1 MTGKSLNFFICF
13 LGMLLLPGMSGWAQR
28 NSDEPKKVNFEAIV
42 WAEAEKKPGQMGR
55 AFIPFQDIQVRLTFS
70 DGQSVSSV
78 SSDQGLAV
86 FKGLPAGVEYMAE
99 VSAEGYL
106 TTVYHG
112 TIPLKPGFPKEL
124 TAIKDPS
131 GSAKGPSPFKD
142 AGRADIEG
150 FVTCPTESVGYV
162 FEPLPDAFVLYTS
175 SADSVYTST
184 DQHGYFRFDG
194 IKDRNGK
201 VSVSHITCK
210 STEAATPPK
219 DGSRWLWLT
228 LEQDP
233 FKLAAA
239 KVTDSMPV
247 ISIVGDTVRYNV
259 AATQKLMHGDRL
271 GDVLERLPGMT
282 VENGMVMVLGKPLSE
297 ILVNGSDLFGRSQSD
312 ALSYL
317 AGLQINKID
326 VFEKDD
332 ERNPGSGRRRMVMNV
347 KTKRFLRNVTDIDV
361 SLSGGGNM
369 PLSKA
374 SLMPPERW
382 QAGAGARYFSVPLT
396 TTVDLGANNLGI
408 ESGLDL
414 SRLPETSFT
423 FSNLVKPAFATVKVQ
438 KALKLNDNKTR
449 AIETLGFNYSFKK
462 RDSSNE
468 KETWRSYDPD
478 DDWISREYESM
489 QRSRE
494 SSLTHRGELSWNSN
508 GFSPQKSWYPHAS
521 LAFSHNASSRQSDF
535 RSNDVTRSAD
545 AGIKEI
551 TLHQLSELKSRNY
564 TVSGS
569 AGAYHD
575 LKPGLHVDFN
585 LTFNGGEGDGS
596 EIRSDSTSTQNTWI
610 ISDEGKNAHL
620 SAHAG
625 LSRHLTDQRFFSCKY
640 DFNYD
645 HGLQRK
651 LKYDEVVDDAH
662 LSAFTSEDSRSNIY
676 RHTLSASYDLSKVMF
691 TAGVQASHV
700 LDARELPYQEHVDRV
715 FAAPFASVRWNPLG
729 VNMYKRF
736 TLTLSTQST
745 APSLNQLGSVFHDN
759 NPHAVT
765 RGNPDL
771 KQTHT
776 LQLRADGADIIYG
789 RTLNYN
795 TSFSYNINEVV
806 PTRTY
811 YAEETLIDGY
821 TLPAGATFS
830 TYANATGSM
839 RWSSSAHYSASIKA
853 IRYLLDISPSYTFSR
868 TSSFINERFEH
879 YTSHRPSLAIAAK
892 SNFSSRYKLNF
903 SANGSINMTDS
914 PYYGPSRYSTLS
926 TSVNSDNRITEWL
939 FVRATYRH
947 STRFP
952 MGGKAPRVDTDM
964 LNASTGVYLLDSR
977 LCIALIFRD
986 ILNNM
991 PSLTTTAYSN
1001 YLETVRTTNLNR
1013 YMLLSIRYNFNSSEK
1028 Y

>member
-131 GSAKGPSPFKD
+131 GSAKGPSLFKD

-150 FVTCPTESVGYV
+150 FVVCPTESVGYV
-162 FEPLPDAFVLYTS
+162 FEPLPDAFVFYKS
-175 SADSVYTST
+175 SADSVYTTT
-184 DQHGYFRFDG
+184 DLHGYFRFDG
-194 IKDRNGK
+194 IKDKKGK
-201 VSVSHITCK
+201 VSISHMTCK
-210 STEAATPPK
+210 SIEAATPAE

-228 LEQDP
+228 LERDP
-233 FKLAAA
+233 LKLAAA
-239 KVTDSMPV
+239 KITDSMPV
-247 ISIVGDTVRYNV
+247 ISIVEDTIRYNV
-259 AATQKLMHGDRL
+259 AATQKIMHGDRL

-282 VENGMVMVLGKPLSE
+282 VENGIIKVLGKPLSE
-297 ILVNGSDLFGRSQSD
+297 ILVNGTDLFGRSQSD

-326 VFEKDD
+326 VYEKDD
-332 ERNPGSGRRRMVMNV
+332 ERHPGSGHRRMVMNV
-347 KTKRFLRNVTDIDV
+347 KTKRFLKNLTDID
-361 SLSGGGNM
+361 LSAAGGGNL
-369 PLSKA
+369 PLSKG
-374 SLMPPERW
+374 SLLPPERW
-382 QAGAGARYFSVPLT
+382 QAGSGARYFSVPLIT
-396 TTVDLGANNLGI
+396 TLDLGTNNLGI
-408 ESGLDL
+408 ESGQNL
-414 SRLPETSFT
+414 SKLPETSFT

-438 KALKLNDNKTR
+438 KALKLNEEKTR

-462 RDSSNE
+462 RETGSE
-468 KETWRSYDPD
+468 KETERSYDPD
-478 DDWISREYESM
+478 DDWVSREFESR
-489 QRSRE
+489 QQSRE
-494 SSLTHRGELSWNSN
+494 SSLTHSGELIWNSN
-508 GFSPQKSWYPHAS
+508 GYSAQKSWYPHAS
-521 LAFSHNASSRQSDF
+521 LAFSRNESGRHSEF
-535 RSNDVTRSAD
+535 RSHDVTRSVNSE
-545 AGIKEI
+545 IKDI
-551 TLHQLSELKSRNY
+551 TLHQISELQSRNY
-564 TVSGS
+564 TLSGNAGVS
-569 AGAYHD
+569 HH
-575 LKPGLHVDFN
+575 LKSGLRVSVN
-585 LTFNGGEGDGS
+585 LAFNGGEGDGS
-596 EIRSDSTSTQNTWI
+596 EIRSDSTSTQKTWI
-610 ISDEGKNAHL
+610 ISDEGKNAHI

-625 LSRHLTDQRFFSCKY
+625 LSRYGSKSFSFNY

-651 LKYDEVVDDAH
+651 LKYDEVMDEEH
-662 LSAFTSEDSRSNIY
+662 LSPLTSEDSRSNIY
-676 RHTLSASYDLSKVMF
+676 RHTLNASYGLSKFTF
-691 TAGVQASHV
+691 TAGIQASHV
-700 LDARELPYQEHVDRV
+700 VDARDLPYQEHVDKV
-715 FAAPFASVRWNPLG
+715 FPAPVASIQWDPLG
-729 VNMYKRF
+729 GSSPYKWFR
-736 TLTLSTQST
+736 LSIRTQST
-745 APSLNQLGSVFHDN
+745 VPSLSQLGSVFHDS
-759 NPHAVT
+759 NPLAVS

-771 KQTHT
+771 KQTHS
-776 LQLRADGADIIYG
+776 LQFGVDGTNIIFG
-789 RTLNYN
+789 RTLEYH
-795 TSFSYNINEVV
+795 SYFSYRINEVV
-806 PTRTY
+806 STRTY
-811 YAEETLIDGY
+811 YADETLFDGY

-830 TYANATGSM
+830 TYANATGGV
-839 RWSSSAHYSASIKA
+839 RWYSHARYSASFKA
-853 IRYLLDISPSYTFSR
+853 IRYLLDVSPSYTFSR
-868 TSSFINERFEH
+868 NPSSVNERFEY
-879 YTSHRPSLAIAAK
+879 YTSHVPSLSVAAK
-892 SNFSSRYKLNF
+892 SNFSSRYKLDF
-903 SANGSINMTDS
+903 SANGSMNLTDS
-914 PYYGPSRYSTLS
+914 PNYGPSRYSTLS

-1028 Y
+1028 